1 MASCKTNFLY
11 TLSICYK
18 ESWLFLINFCPLDK
32 IMNKCNEINSVN
44 FFYDKLLLTQLP
56 ERLGSELPNDGF
68 ALMRSKFDDSSSLV
82 DGKPKLSLLFALPS
96 ANSSENLDRLNL
108 KLRGKDE
115 KTSAFKSVLVSSS
128 ESDWIWEK
136 KQKNA
141 VDNPVI

>member
-1 MASCKTNFLY
+1 
-11 TLSICYK
+11 
-18 ESWLFLINFCPLDK
+18 
-32 IMNKCNEINSVN
+32 MNKCNEINSVN

-96 ANSSENLDRLNL
+96 INSSENLDRLNL

-128 ESDWIWEK
+128 ESD
-136 KQKNA
+136 
-141 VDNPVI
+141 